1 MEETLAKDIHLTQDE
16 VAPAAAAVKARFTSC
31 LTAALTAAT

>member
-16 VAPAAAAVKARFTSC
+16 VAPAAAAVRHGSH
-31 LTAALTAAT
+31 LALRQP